1 MKIFTFGYGNRIS
14 GPLRA
19 LIALAI
25 GIMMVL
31 RPDNALT
38 TVVKVIAAFIL
49 ASGIVSLIVGLKE
62 KKNGSLP
69 LMSFNAVVD
78 VIIGLVLFSF
88 PGFVAKFI
96 IYLIGFVLLG
106 FGIMQ
111 IVALVSA
118 KRVTGFGM
126 GAFILPIIVT
136 LIGGFLLF
144 NPFAESV
151 MVMIAGA
158 AIIVYG
164 ASELFSSWKMKKAID
179 EYEIHQAP
187 VQDQPVQQEN
197 PLADIKDVE
206 YEKVDEQVDE
216 Q

>member
-111 IVALVSA
+111 IVALASA

>member
-1 MKIFTFGYGNRIS
+1 MKMFTFGYGSKIS

-25 GIMMVL
+25 GVMMVL
-31 RPDNALT
+31 RPENALT
-38 TVVKVIAAFIL
+38 TVVKVIAAFVL
-49 ASGIVSLIVGLKE
+49 ASGLVSLIVGLKNR
-62 KKNGSLP
+62 KDGSLP

-78 VIIGLVLFSF
+78 IIIGLVLFSF
-88 PGFVAKFI
+88 PGFVARFI

-111 IVALVSA
+111 ILALVNA
-118 KRVTGFGM
+118 KRVMGLGL
-126 GAFILPIIVT
+126 GAFILPIAVT
-136 LIGGFLLF
+136 LVGGFLLF

-164 ASELFSSWKMKKAID
+164 ASELFSSWKVKKAID

-187 VQDQPVQQEN
+187 AQEQPSMPEN
-197 PLADIKDVE
+197 TLDNIKDVE
-206 YEKVDEQVDE
+206 YEKVDEQ
-216 Q
+216 

>member
-1 MKIFTFGYGNRIS
+1 MKMFTFGYGSRIS

-49 ASGIVSLIVGLKE
+49 ASGVVSLIVGLKE

-69 LMSFNAVVD
+69 LMSFNALVD
-78 VIIGLVLFSF
+78 IIIGIVLFSA

-111 IVALVSA
+111 ILALFSA
-118 KRVTGFGM
+118 KRVMGLGL
-126 GAFILPIIVT
+126 GAFILPTVVT
-136 LIGGFLLF
+136 LVGGFLLF

-158 AIIVYG
+158 AVIVYG
-164 ASELFSSWKMKKAID
+164 ASELLSSWKMKKAID

-187 VQDQPVQQEN
+187 VQEQPAQQEN
-197 PLADIKDVE
+197 PLENVKDVE
-206 YEKVDEQVDE
+206 YEKVEEQ
-216 Q
+216 

>member
-1 MKIFTFGYGNRIS
+1 MKMFTFGYGSKIS

-25 GIMMVL
+25 GVMMVL

-49 ASGIVSLIVGLKE
+49 ASGLVSLIVGLKNR
-62 KKNGSLP
+62 KDGSLP

-78 VIIGLVLFSF
+78 IIIGLVLFSF

-111 IVALVSA
+111 ILALVSA
-118 KRVTGFGM
+118 KRVMGLGL
-126 GAFILPIIVT
+126 GAFILPIAVT
-136 LIGGFLLF
+136 LVGGFLLF

-164 ASELFSSWKMKKAID
+164 ASELFSSWKVKKAID

-187 VQDQPVQQEN
+187 AQEQPSMPEN
-197 PLADIKDVE
+197 TLDNIKDVE
-206 YEKVDEQVDE
+206 YEKVDEQ
-216 Q
+216 

>member
-1 MKIFTFGYGNRIS
+1 MKMFTFGYGSKIS

-25 GIMMVL
+25 GVMMVL
-31 RPDNALT
+31 RPENALT
-38 TVVKVIAAFIL
+38 TVVKVIAAFVL
-49 ASGIVSLIVGLKE
+49 ASGLVSLIVGLKNR
-62 KKNGSLP
+62 KDGSLP

-78 VIIGLVLFSF
+78 IIIGLVLFSF

-111 IVALVSA
+111 ILALVSA
-118 KRVTGFGM
+118 KRVMGLGL
-126 GAFILPIIVT
+126 GAFILPIAVT
-136 LIGGFLLF
+136 LVGGFLLF

-164 ASELFSSWKMKKAID
+164 ASELFSSWKVKKAID

-187 VQDQPVQQEN
+187 AQEQPSMPEN
-197 PLADIKDVE
+197 TLDNIKDVE
-206 YEKVDEQVDE
+206 YEKVDEQ
-216 Q
+216 

>member
-1 MKIFTFGYGNRIS
+1 MKMFTFGYGSKIS

-49 ASGIVSLIVGLKE
+49 ASGVVSLIVGLKE

-69 LMSFNAVVD
+69 LMSFNALVD
-78 VIIGLVLFSF
+78 IIIGIVLFSA

-111 IVALVSA
+111 ILALFSA
-118 KRVTGFGM
+118 KRVMGLGL
-126 GAFILPIIVT
+126 GAFILQTVVT
-136 LIGGFLLF
+136 LVGGFLLF
-144 NPFAESV
+144 NQFAESV

-164 ASELFSSWKMKKAID
+164 ASELLSSWKMKKAID

-187 VQDQPVQQEN
+187 VQEQPAQQEN
-197 PLADIKDVE
+197 PLENVKDVE
-206 YEKVDEQVDE
+206 YEKVDEQ
-216 Q
+216 

>member
-1 MKIFTFGYGNRIS
+1 MKMFTFGYGSRIS

-49 ASGIVSLIVGLKE
+49 ASGVVSLIVGLKE

-69 LMSFNAVVD
+69 LMSFNALVD
-78 VIIGLVLFSF
+78 IIIGIVLFSA

-111 IVALVSA
+111 ILALFSA
-118 KRVTGFGM
+118 KRVMGLGF
-126 GAFILPIIVT
+126 GAFILPTVVT
-136 LIGGFLLF
+136 LVGGFLLF

-164 ASELFSSWKMKKAID
+164 ASELLSSWKMKKAID

-187 VQDQPVQQEN
+187 VQEQPAQQET
-197 PLADIKDVE
+197 PLENVKDVE
-206 YEKVDEQVDE
+206 YETVDEQ
-216 Q
+216 

>member
-1 MKIFTFGYGNRIS
+1 MKMFTFGYGNRIS

-25 GIMMVL
+25 GVMMVL

-49 ASGIVSLIVGLKE
+49 ASGVVSLIVGLKE

-69 LMSFNAVVD
+69 LMSFNALVD
-78 VIIGLVLFSF
+78 IIIGIVLFSA

-111 IVALVSA
+111 ILALFSA
-118 KRVTGFGM
+118 KRVMGLGF
-126 GAFILPIIVT
+126 GAFILPIVVT
-136 LIGGFLLF
+136 LVGGFLLF

-164 ASELFSSWKMKKAID
+164 ASELLSSWKMKKAID

-187 VQDQPVQQEN
+187 VQEQPAQQEN
-197 PLADIKDVE
+197 PLENVKDVE
-206 YEKVDEQVDE
+206 YEKVDEQ
-216 Q
+216 